1 MMKFGEKATYD
12 DEEDYVSKSEI
23 KRELQELRELGKE
36 LVELPI
42 KDLDK
47 LNLSERLYDQV
58 IKAQGMKLGALKR
71 QIGFIGGI
79 MVDEEHQ
86 EIKLHLDKIRQA
98 HNGDTKQF
106 QQLEEWR
113 DLLLAGDNEVMSVLR
128 NQFDNF
134 DMQHVR
140 QLVRNA
146 NKETTENKPP
156 KSARLIFKYLRE
168 CQEEQY

>member
-1 MMKFGEKATYD
+1 MKFGEKATYD